1 MRWDIFCKVIDN
13 HGDLGVCWRL
23 SRGLA
28 ARGHA
33 VRLWVDDTRALRWMA
48 PGALQGA
55 FANITVLPWTQPFAP
70 LPDADACA
78 DVWIEAFGCD
88 IPPEFIAHYARRVA
102 AHNAPPPVWINL
114 EYLSAERHVERLHTL
129 PSPVLRGPAAGW
141 TKWFFYPGFTPA
153 TGGLLREDDL
163 LVRQAAFDR
172 AVWRRARGLPDD
184 ALAASLF
191 CYEPPLLAELL
202 TGWRQGRGQD
212 TQPVH
217 LLVTAGR
224 AADAA
229 RRAVFLPP
237 PQPPIPT
244 FPRLRGKE
252 QEQGCANSSGA
263 QATSNTAPRQP
274 LPQAGDG
281 DAWHSGALTLT
292 WLPYLP
298 QTAYDELLWG
308 CDLNFVRGEDS
319 LARALLA
326 GQPLV
331 WQIYPQHDGAHHAK
345 LQAFL
350 DWLDAPPSL
359 RDFHRAWNSIASTP
373 LPEPDLDLWR
383 DCVRAARARLLAQ
396 PGLVSQ
402 LTGFVN
408 GKRKAVK

>member
-23 SRGLA
+23 SRQLA

-33 VRLWVDDTRALRWMA
+33 VRLWVDDARALAWME
-48 PGALQGA
+48 PGALQGV
-55 FANITVLPWTQPFAP
+55 FTNIAVLPWTQPLAP
-70 LPDADACA
+70 LPETQA

-88 IPPEFIAHYARRVA
+88 IPPEFIAHRVRRVA
-102 AHNAPPPVWINL
+102 VQNARPPVWINL

-129 PSPVLRGPAAGW
+129 PSPVLHGPAAGW

-163 LVRQAAFDR
+163 PARLAAFDR
-172 AVWRRARGLPDD
+172 AAWRRVHGVPGG

-191 CYEPPLLAELL
+191 CYEPPALLELFAH
-202 TGWRQGRGQD
+202 WRQSA
-212 TQPVH
+212 QPVH
-217 LLVTAGR
+217 LFVTAGR

-229 RRAVFLPP
+229 RQAVDTL
-237 PQPPIPT
+237 
-244 FPRLRGKE
+244 
-252 QEQGCANSSGA
+252 GA
-263 QATSNTAPRQP
+263 QGA
-274 LPQAGDG
+274 
-281 DAWHSGALTLT
+281 GALTLD

-298 QTAYDELLWG
+298 QAAYDELLWG

-319 LARALLA
+319 LVRALLA
-326 GQPLV
+326 GQPFV

-359 RDFHRAWNSIASTP
+359 RDFHRVWNGITPPP
-373 LPEPDLDLWR
+373 LPAPDWDAWR
-383 DCVRAARARLLAQ
+383 ECVSAARARLLAHED
-396 PGLVSQ
+396 LASQ
-402 LTGFVN
+402 LIRFVS
-408 GKRKAVK
+408 GKQLK